1 MDREWRIEAD
11 DEWLATHRS
20 DTLGRLRRRF
30 AFLGGIGG
38 AVSEAELGPFAGA
51 PRRPRLRI
59 GGKTYAYVR
68 YTTQHIAYTSI
79 RVDPDRCRRCGQEM
93 VEAHRIGY
101 REGENLRVPVGT
113 VRACRACQADSW
125 SFHSRMPTT
134 VRARWRARKV
144 VL

>member
-1 MDREWRIEAD
+1 MAREWRVEAD

-30 AFLGGIGG
+30 AFLGGLAG
-38 AVSEAELGPFAGA
+38 AVSEAEMGPYGGA

-59 GGKTYAYVR
+59 GGRTYAYVR

-79 RVDPDRCRRCGQEM
+79 RVDPDRCRRCGQEL

-101 REGENLRVPVGT
+101 AQGDTVRVPVGT
-113 VRACRACQADSW
+113 VRVCRACQADSW